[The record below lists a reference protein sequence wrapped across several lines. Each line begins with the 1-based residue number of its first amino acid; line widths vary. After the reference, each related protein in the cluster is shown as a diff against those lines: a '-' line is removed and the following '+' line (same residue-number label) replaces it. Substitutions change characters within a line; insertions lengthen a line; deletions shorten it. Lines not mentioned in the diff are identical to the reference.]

1 MYLLLSIIY
10 YLVGGLEH
18 FFIFPYIG
26 NVIIPSDKLIC
37 FKMVWN
43 HQPVSDEPTS
53 YLLQNHGLYNPSGTM
68 GWGQRHRCK
77 AWPPTGWWRFS
88 TRRAAGAVGCPE
100 AQKLAMIH
108 GGKSSSKPYF
118 FGGVEPGS
126 IPDAPWCW
134 NMHTYI
140 YPLKMTQL

>member
-18 FFIFPYIG
+18 FFYFSIYWECHHPKWQTHMFQDGLKP
-26 NVIIPSDKLIC
+26 
-37 FKMVWN
+37 
-43 HQPVSDEPTS
+43 PTS
-53 YLLQNHGLYNPSGTM
+53 KWWTNQLLITNHGLYNPSGTM

-140 YPLKMTQL
+140 YPLKMTQM